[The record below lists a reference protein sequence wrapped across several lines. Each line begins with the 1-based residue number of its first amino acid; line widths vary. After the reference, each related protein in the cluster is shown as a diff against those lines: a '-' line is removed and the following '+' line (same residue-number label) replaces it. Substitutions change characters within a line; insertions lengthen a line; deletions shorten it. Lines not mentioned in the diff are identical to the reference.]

1 MKGNVMADYEE
12 VLRSRLDDES
22 QEKLFALA
30 NEAVSRFAAKYIEI
44 CNPDSVFVGTDSAED
59 LSYVRRR
66 TLELGEE
73 RALKTPGH
81 TVHFDGYHDQARDK
95 ENTCYLLPPDADLG
109 ERLNSVDRQEGL
121 EEVHGYLEN
130 SMEGKEMFIRFFC
143 LGPKESPFSLPAMQ
157 ITDSTYVA
165 HSEDILYRNG
175 YETFKRMEGSAD
187 FFRFVHTAGELE
199 DGVSAEVE
207 KRRVYIDLNE
217 DIVYST
223 NTQYAGNTVGLKKL
237 SLRLAIQ
244 KASSEGWLAEH
255 MLVMGAHG
263 PGGRVTYFTGAFP
276 SACGKTSTAMM
287 PGESIVGDDIAYLR
301 PIDGELRAANV
312 EAGIFGIIRDV
323 NPDDDPV
330 IWDALHEPG
339 EVIFS
344 NVLVSDERVP
354 YWLGMGQE
362 IPDHG
367 HNHSG
372 EWSPGKTDEEGR
384 EITPSHKNARYTI
397 RLDALENA
405 DERLHHPKGVE
416 VSGVIYGGRDSDT
429 SVPVEQ
435 AFNWTH
441 GIVTKG
447 ASLESETTAATLG
460 KEGVRQ
466 WAPMSNIDFVSIPLG
481 RYIQNNIKVEDQVE
495 DVPMIF
501 GVNYFLKDEEG
512 NYLNAMD
519 DKRVWLK
526 WMELRVHG
534 DVEAI
539 ERPTGF
545 IPRYEDLA
553 RLFETVLDKDY
564 SREDYEVQFALRI
577 PENLSKIERI
587 ERIFRDSVPDTPDV
601 VFEELQKQRERL
613 EAAR

>member
-1 MKGNVMADYEE
+1 MEDYED
-12 VLRSRLDDES
+12 VLRANLDEEN
-22 QEKLFALA
+22 QEKLFALD
-30 NEAVSRFAAKYIEI
+30 NEAVNRFAAKYIEL
-44 CNPDSVFVGTDSAED
+44 CSPDSVFVATDSPED
-59 LSYVRRR
+59 ISYVRRR

-73 RALKTPGH
+73 KALKTPGH
-81 TVHFDGYHDQARDK
+81 TVHFDGYNDQARDK
-95 ENTCYLLPPDADLG
+95 QNTCYLLPPEADLG

-121 EEVHGYLEN
+121 DEVHGYLEN

-143 LGPKESPFSLPAMQ
+143 LGPQDGPFAIAAMQ

-165 HSEDILYRNG
+165 HSEDILYRSG
-175 YETFKRMEGSAD
+175 YATFQELDGSED
-187 FFRFVHTAGELE
+187 FFRFCHTAGELGE
-199 DGVSAEVE
+199 SGASSEVD
-207 KRRVYIDLNE
+207 KRRVYIDLTE

-237 SLRLAIQ
+237 ALRLAIQ
-244 KASSEGWLAEH
+244 KASREGWLAEH

-263 PGGRVTYFTGAFP
+263 PGGRITYFTGAFP

-301 PIDGELRAANV
+301 PMEEELRAANV
-312 EAGIFGIIRDV
+312 ESGIFGIIRDV

-330 IWDALHEPG
+330 IWNALHEPG

-344 NVLVSDERVP
+344 NVLVSEEREP

-367 HNHSG
+367 YNHSG
-372 EWSPGKTDEEGR
+372 EWWPGKTDEDGN
-384 EITPSHKNARYTI
+384 EITPSHKNARYTV

-405 DERLHHPKGVE
+405 DELLHNPEGVP

-429 SVPVEQ
+429 CVPVEQ
-435 AFNWTH
+435 AFDWTH

-447 ASLESETTAATLG
+447 ASLESETTSATLG

-466 WAPMSNIDFVSIPLG
+466 WAPMSNIDFVSVPLG
-481 RYIQNNIKVEDQVE
+481 RYIQNNIKVQDQVE
-495 DVPMIF
+495 EVPMIF
-501 GVNYFLKDEEG
+501 GVNYFLKDENG
-512 NYLNAMD
+512 NYLNGMD

-534 DVEAI
+534 DVEVI
-539 ERPTGF
+539 ERPTGL

-553 RLFETVLDKDY
+553 DLFEEVLDKTY
-564 SREDYEVQFALRI
+564 TREEYEEQFELRI

-587 ERIFRDSVPDTPDV
+587 EKIFRDSVPDTPDV